1 MMKDKTKKIAGF
13 REYFQEA
20 KAREKSTT
28 LREYTDRLLFED
40 NVRKNLESLKEQ
52 GFSIQAGLVDVAP
65 LKEKKD
71 FERPDFIVSNED
83 ILFQLYLLVSV
94 NRCIINRDFLRGLSD
109 VIQSSPEVT
118 AFIIVW
124 NFDDLPSCVL
134 DPFVL
139 RKYIE
144 DTEDKISLKSE
155 KISNLNKTILDFY
168 NNQFVDWLIPKDIL
182 IGKEEERLLINVTD
196 VFRQGVLEK
205 LRKLEKREFTITEKK
220 AAQNLVLKLNIN
232 RIVDKLIE
240 LLSKT
245 ELTKD
250 DFDAFE
256 AFLDRELKR
265 INKKDD

>member
-1 MMKDKTKKIAGF
+1 M
-13 REYFQEA
+13 
-20 KAREKSTT
+20 
-28 LREYTDRLLFED
+28 
-40 NVRKNLESLKEQ
+40 
-52 GFSIQAGLVDVAP
+52 
-65 LKEKKD
+65 
-71 FERPDFIVSNED
+71 
-83 ILFQLYLLVSV
+83 
-94 NRCIINRDFLRGLSD
+94 
-109 VIQSSPEVT
+109 
-118 AFIIVW
+118 
-124 NFDDLPSCVL
+124 
-134 DPFVL
+134 L

-144 DTEDKISLKSE
+144 ETEDKISLKSE

-196 VFRQGVLEK
+196 VFRQCVLEK
-205 LRKLEKREFTITEKK
+205 LKKLEKREFTIPEKK

-245 ELTKD
+245 ELTMD